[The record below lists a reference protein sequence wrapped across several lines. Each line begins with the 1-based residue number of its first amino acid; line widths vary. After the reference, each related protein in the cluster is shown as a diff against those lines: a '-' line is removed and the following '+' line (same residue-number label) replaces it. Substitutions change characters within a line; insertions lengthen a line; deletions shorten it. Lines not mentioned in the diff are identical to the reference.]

1 MAKLAIK
8 SDNRKQNLLLP
19 PSLDELVPENHMV
32 RVVDAVIDRLDISDI
47 LSTYR
52 GGGNSAF
59 NPKMMLKV
67 LVFAY
72 LSNVYSSRRIE
83 ELLKRDIYFMW
94 LAGMKRPDFR
104 TINYYRGKRL
114 KEGFDA
120 VFTQVVRLLH
130 EEGFVSL
137 KVQYIDGTKI
147 ESVANKYTFVWRG
160 SVEKYDARLK
170 AKTEALLRQIEQN
183 HAIENQENPVPEELT
198 AEEVTKRVE
207 RIKEKVDADNLGKEE
222 RKSLKQIE
230 TDSVPRMNRYRE
242 QLETMGSRNSYSKTD
257 PDATFM
263 RMKEDAMLNG
273 QLKPGYNVQ
282 ISTENQFITNFGIY
296 QRPTDT
302 LTMISYLESFKARY
316 GMQSEEIVA
325 DSGYGSEENYEYMFS
340 NGMTPYVKY
349 NMFHVEQRRGY
360 RNNPFRVSNLFYN
373 PDDDFYVCP
382 MGQKLKFIRQE
393 KRYTA
398 SGYQQTVSVYR
409 ACRCEGCP
417 LRGQCHK
424 SKRDRQIE
432 VNHTLDDYKARAR
445 ELLTSEQGIKH
456 RSNRPIEPEAVFGQ
470 IKECG
475 RFRRLRLKGL
485 TGAKIDF
492 GLKALAHNLRKLAQS
507 WAKSSF
513 FDKFLS
519 SGTAKQLYTSPY
531 ISFYPK
537 FISVVANAA

>member
-114 KEGFDA
+114 KVGFDT

-222 RKSLKQIE
+222 RKALKQIE

-382 MGQKLKFIRQE
+382 MGQKLNFIRQE

-409 ACRCEGCP
+409 ASRCEGCP

-445 ELLTSEQGIKH
+445 ELLTSEQGLKH

-492 GLKALAHNLRKLAQS
+492 GLKALAHNLRKLAQA

>member
-183 HAIENQENPVPEELT
+183 HAIENQENPAPEELT
-198 AEEVTKRVE
+198 AEEVAERVE
-207 RIKEKVDADNLGKEE
+207 RIREKVDADNLSKEE
-222 RKSLKQIE
+222 RKALKQIE
-230 TDSVPRMNRYRE
+230 TDAVPRMNRYKE
-242 QLETMGSRNSYSKTD
+242 QLETMGPRNSYSKTD

-409 ACRCEGCP
+409 ASRCEGCP

-424 SKRDRQIE
+424 SKRNRQIE

-519 SGTAKQLYTSPY
+519 SATAKQLYTSPY

>member
-8 SDNRKQNLLLP
+8 SDNRKQDLLLP
-19 PSLDELVPENHMV
+19 PSWEELVPENHMV
-32 RVVDAVIDRLDISDI
+32 RVVDTVIDRLDICDI

-83 ELLKRDIYFMW
+83 ELLRRDIYFMW
-94 LAGMKRPDFR
+94 LSVMKRPDFR

-114 KEGFDA
+114 KDGLDA
-120 VFTQVVRLLH
+120 VFTQVVQLLH
-130 EEGFVSL
+130 DEGFVSL
-137 KVQYIDGTKI
+137 KVQYIDGTKL
-147 ESVANKYTFVWRG
+147 ESAANRYTFVWRG
-160 SVEKYDARLK
+160 SVEKHDSKLK
-170 AKTEALLRQIEQN
+170 AKTEALLNQIERN
-183 HAIENQENPVPEELT
+183 HAIESEENPVSGELT
-198 AEEVTKRVE
+198 ADEVTKRVE
-207 RIKEKVDADNLGKEE
+207 RIKAKVDTENLSKEE
-222 RKSLKQIE
+222 RKAIRDMEK
-230 TDSVPRMNRYRE
+230 DAVPRMKRYKG
-242 QLETMGSRNSYSKTD
+242 QLATMGTRNSYSKTD

-302 LTMISYLESFKARY
+302 LTMISYLESFGLRY
-316 GMQSEEIVA
+316 GVQSDEIVA
-325 DSGYGSEENYEYMFS
+325 DSGYGSEENYEYMIS
-340 NGMTPYVKY
+340 NGMVPYVKY
-349 NMFHVEQRRGY
+349 NMFHAEQRRKY
-360 RNNPFRVSNLFYN
+360 RNDPFRVSNLFYN
-373 PDDDFYVCP
+373 PQENFYVCP
-382 MGQKLKFIRQE
+382 MGQRMRFIRNE

-398 SGYQQTVSVYR
+398 SGYQQTVSIYR
-409 ACRCEGCP
+409 ATRCEGCP

-424 SKRDRQIE
+424 SMRNRQIE

-445 ELLTSEQGIKH
+445 ELLTSEQGLRH

-475 RFRRLRLKGL
+475 KFRRLRLRGI
-485 TGAKIDF
+485 TGAKIEF
-492 GLKALAHNLRKLAQS
+492 GLKAVAHNLRKLALT

-513 FDKFLS
+513 LCRFSTEIYLK
-519 SGTAKQLYTSPY
+519 GTSETANIPVMTQITN
-531 ISFYPK
+531 FY
-537 FISVVANAA
+537 NTAA

>member
-19 PSLDELVPENHMV
+19 PSLDDLVPENHMV

-47 LSTYR
+47 MSTYR

-114 KEGFDA
+114 REGFDA
-120 VFTQVVRLLH
+120 LFTQVVELLH

-183 HAIENQENPVPEELT
+183 HSIENPENPVCEELT
-198 AEEVTKRVE
+198 AEDVAKRVE
-207 RIKEKVDADNLGKEE
+207 RIKEKVDADNLSKEE
-222 RKSLKQIE
+222 RKALKRIE
-230 TDSVPRMNRYRE
+230 TDSVPRMNRYNG

-316 GMQSEEIVA
+316 GRQSEEIVA

-349 NMFHVEQRRGY
+349 NMFHVEQRRSY

-382 MGQKLKFIRQE
+382 MGQKMKFIRQE

-409 ACRCEGCP
+409 ASRCEGCP

-424 SKRDRQIE
+424 SRRDRQIE

-445 ELLTSEQGIKH
+445 ELLTSEQGLKH

-475 RFRRLRLKGL
+475 KFRRLRLKGL

-492 GLKALAHNLRKLAQS
+492 GLKALAHNLRKLAHA

-513 FDKFLS
+513 LLIFLS
-519 SGTAKQLYTSPY
+519 PKTY
-531 ISFYPK
+531 IDFVQTCSSAYCMK
-537 FISVVANAA
+537 NGCREMNAA

>member
-183 HAIENQENPVPEELT
+183 HAIENQENPAPEELT
-198 AEEVTKRVE
+198 AEEVAERVE
-207 RIKEKVDADNLGKEE
+207 RIREKVDADNLSKEE
-222 RKSLKQIE
+222 RKTLKQIE
-230 TDSVPRMNRYRE
+230 TDAVPRMNRYKE
-242 QLETMGSRNSYSKTD
+242 QLETMGPRNSYSKTD

-409 ACRCEGCP
+409 ASRCEGCP

>member
-114 KEGFDA
+114 KEGFDT

-222 RKSLKQIE
+222 RKALKQIE
-230 TDSVPRMNRYRE
+230 TDAVPRMNRYKE
-242 QLETMGSRNSYSKTD
+242 QLETMGPRNSYSKTD

-382 MGQKLKFIRQE
+382 MGQKLNFIRQE

-409 ACRCEGCP
+409 ASRCEGCP

-492 GLKALAHNLRKLAQS
+492 GLKALAHNLRKLAQA

>member
-222 RKSLKQIE
+222 RKALKQIE

-242 QLETMGSRNSYSKTD
+242 QLETMGPRNSYSKTD

-409 ACRCEGCP
+409 ASRCEGCP

-492 GLKALAHNLRKLAQS
+492 GLKALAHNLRKLAQA

>member
-8 SDNRKQNLLLP
+8 SDNRKQDLLLP

-32 RVVDAVIDRLDISDI
+32 RVVDSVIDRLDISDI

-94 LAGMKRPDFR
+94 LSGMKRPDFR

-114 KEGFDA
+114 KEGFDS
-120 VFTQVVRLLH
+120 VFTQVVQLLH

-137 KVQYIDGTKI
+137 NVQYIDGTKI

-160 SVEKYDARLK
+160 SVEKHDSKLK
-170 AKTEALLRQIEQN
+170 AKTEALLNQIVHN
-183 HAIENQENPVPEELT
+183 HAIENEENPVGGELT
-198 AEEVTKRVE
+198 ADEVTERVE
-207 RIKEKVDADNLGKEE
+207 RIKAKVDAKNLSKEE
-222 RKSLKQIE
+222 RKALREMEK
-230 TDSVPRMNRYRE
+230 DAVPRMKRYKE
-242 QLETMGSRNSYSKTD
+242 QLATMGTRNSYSKTD

-282 ISTENQFITNFGIY
+282 MSTENQFITNFGIY

-302 LTMISYLESFKARY
+302 LTMIGYLESFRSRY
-316 GMQSEEIVA
+316 GVQSREIVA

-340 NGMTPYVKY
+340 NSMVPYVKY
-349 NMFHVEQRRGY
+349 NMFHVEQRRKY
-360 RNNPFRVSNLFYN
+360 RNDPFRVSNLFYN
-373 PDDDFYVCP
+373 PQEDFYVCP
-382 MGQKLKFIRQE
+382 MGQRMRFIRLE

-398 SGYQQTVSVYR
+398 SGYQQTVSIYR
-409 ACRCEGCP
+409 ASRCEGCP

-424 SKRDRQIE
+424 SKGNRQIE

-445 ELLTSEQGIKH
+445 ELLTSEQGLKH
-456 RSNRPIEPEAVFGQ
+456 RSSRPVEPEAVFGQ

-475 RFRRLRLKGL
+475 KFRRLRLKGL
-485 TGAKIDF
+485 TGAKIEF
-492 GLKALAHNLRKLAQS
+492 GLKALAHNLRKLALK

-513 FDKFLS
+513 SRLFLS
-519 SGTAKQLYTSPY
+519 KRCHYWHN
-531 ISFYPK
+531 
-537 FISVVANAA
+537 ANPLVCGFVLNRDFRKKAA

>member
-19 PSLDELVPENHMV
+19 PSLDELVPENHVV

-83 ELLKRDIYFMW
+83 DLLKRDIYFMW

-207 RIKEKVDADNLGKEE
+207 RIKEKVDAENLGKEE
-222 RKSLKQIE
+222 RKALKQIE
-230 TDSVPRMNRYRE
+230 TDSVPRMNRYRG
-242 QLETMGSRNSYSKTD
+242 QLETMGPRNSYSKTD

-409 ACRCEGCP
+409 ASRCEGCP

-531 ISFYPK
+531 ISFYQK

>member
-114 KEGFDA
+114 KVGFDT

-160 SVEKYDARLK
+160 SVEKNDARLK

-183 HAIENQENPVPEELT
+183 HAIEDKENPVPEELT

-222 RKSLKQIE
+222 RKALKQIE
-230 TDSVPRMNRYRE
+230 TDSVPRMNRYKE

-273 QLKPGYNVQ
+273 QLNPGYNIQ

-349 NMFHVEQRRGY
+349 NMFHVEQRRSY

-409 ACRCEGCP
+409 AGRCEGCP

-492 GLKALAHNLRKLAQS
+492 GLKALAHNLRKLAQA

-519 SGTAKQLYTSPY
+519 SGTAKQLYTSPD

-537 FISVVANAA
+537 FISLVANAA